1 MATLSQS
8 LRLRD
13 EMSATL
19 TRITGN
25 MDRLVSSF
33 YQMQSVAS
41 HSAPVQGFSAM
52 QNAVEETR
60 ADVAQLTTQIG
71 GLGSALSQAQPP
83 ANNLLSTMK
92 KVGAAFVGSRIV
104 QGMVE
109 LSDSSTQTT
118 ARLNLMND
126 NLQSTAELQEMIY
139 QSAQRSRGAYLQTA
153 DTVAKLGL
161 RAGEAFSSNAETVAF
176 AEQLNKMFVI
186 AGASQQ
192 EMASASLQLTQAL
205 GSGVLRGE
213 EFNAVFES
221 APNVMQAVADYMQV
235 PIGSL
240 REMAADGEIT
250 ASIVKNALLSAAEET
265 NAQFESMPMTWAQVW
280 TEMSNVAIRALE
292 PVLSGINW
300 LANNIEII
308 GPLILGI
315 GVAIGIIA
323 LIVNWANIAAAA
335 TRLWTAAQSALNAA
349 WLANPVGVV
358 IASIVLLI
366 GVIFAVVAAVN
377 KAQGTTT
384 SALGII
390 CGAVAVAGAF
400 IANTVIGLLNALI
413 QYAWTIFVEP
423 FIGIIEFALNAAN
436 GGFNSFGDAVANIVG
451 NIISWFLSLG
461 KVVTQIID
469 AIFGTNWTDGLS
481 SLQNSVLQWGKNDSA
496 ITLSRD
502 APTINKRITYSGAW
516 DAGYNWGANM
526 QNSISDKFGLNASD
540 GSDALLSSI
549 ADNTAQIAD
558 DVEMSN
564 EELKLLRDIAERQAI
579 NQYTTAEIKV
589 EMVNNNSISSDMDI
603 DGVVNILQEKIIE
616 AATISA
622 EGVHA

>member
-13 EMSATL
+13 EMSSTL
-19 TRITGN
+19 ARITGN

-41 HSAPVQGFSAM
+41 NAVPVQGFSAM

-60 ADVAQLTTQIG
+60 ADVAQLTTQVG
-71 GLGSALSQAQPP
+71 GLGSAISQTQSP

-92 KVGAAFVGSRIV
+92 KIGAAFVGSRIV
-104 QGMVE
+104 QGMVG
-109 LSDSSTQTT
+109 LSDSFTQTT

-126 NLQSTAELQEMIY
+126 ELQSTAELQEMIY
-139 QSAQRSRGAYLQTA
+139 KSAQRSRGAYLQTA

-300 LANNIEII
+300 LANNLDIVV
-308 GPLILGI
+308 PLVS
-315 GVAIGIIA
+315 GVGAAFAIFA
-323 LIVNWANIAAAA
+323 LAANWVNICAAA
-335 TRLWTAAQSALNAA
+335 TGALAAAQAFLNAV
-349 WLANPVGVV
+349 WLSNPIGFVIGVV
-358 IASIVLLI
+358 MLLV
-366 GVIFAVVAAVN
+366 GAFFAVIAAIN
-377 KAQGTTT
+377 RTRDTHI
-384 SALGII
+384 SALGVIT
-390 CGAVAVAGAF
+390 GSLAVAGAF
-400 IANTVIGLLNALI
+400 IYNCIAGVINGIMELIYALAGPILGIAEWI
-413 QYAWTIFVEP
+413 QNVFQ
-423 FIGIIEFALNAAN
+423 
-436 GGFNSFGDAVANIVG
+436 GGFDSIGDAFG
-451 NIISWFLSLG
+451 NLLGKIISAAIQFV
-461 KVVTQIID
+461 KIFAQIFD
-469 AIFGTNWTDGLS
+469 AVFGTSSTQWLTGLQS
-481 SLQNSVLQWGKNDSA
+481 TLNSWGKNENA
-496 ITLSRD
+496 V
-502 APTINKRITYSGAW
+502 TIDRTPQEFGQRITYSGAW

-526 QNSISDKFGLNASD
+526 QNNISDKFGLNTSD